1 MKTSDKSVD
10 SIDRNPENLTAIN
23 TLAGMGILTDD
34 DGLID
39 AALSEILALPVNE
52 RYERDFSRDITYL
65 LIQHHLSQVRSLKY
79 TMRS

>member
-23 TLAGMGILTDD
+23 TLVGMGILTDD

-52 RYERDFSRDITYL
+52 RYERDSSRDITYL
-65 LIQHHLSQVRSLKY
+65 LIQHHLGQVRSLKY